1 MLHDT
6 DEKPLART
14 FYRLV
19 HVRAGHPLIAA
30 GTDHRF
36 DHDDEA
42 NPTSY
47 LGDSVQTVVREVE
60 GGLSAHAGF
69 SARIRP
75 GMYRLVTV
83 RLNLQR
89 VWDCQA
95 PATQA
100 ALGPLAQLLT
110 ALDHPE
116 ELKSLGRAARRA
128 GIQGI
133 LWEST
138 KNPGGSCLVV
148 FLENVSAEDLSITDE
163 QMLSERPC

>member
-1 MLHDT
+1 MLPDT
-6 DEKPLART
+6 DEKPLAKT

-19 HVRAGHPLIAA
+19 HVQADQPLIAA

-60 GGLSAHAGF
+60 GGLSAQAGF

-83 RLNLQR
+83 RLDLQR
-89 VWDCQA
+89 VWDLQA

-110 ALDHPE
+110 APGHPE
-116 ELKSLGRAARRA
+116 ELKRVGRAARRA

-138 KNPGGSCLVV
+138 KNPGGNCLVV
-148 FLENVSAEDLSITDE
+148 FLENVSVDELSITDE
-163 QMLSERPC
+163 QTLDKRPC